1 MAGVSGV
8 AGSARRYFVPGQ
20 APDRREPAQVIPG
33 AFIAAGPAAVVSRLF
48 GPLLRSAREEGRG

>member
-8 AGSARRYFVPGQ
+8 AGSALRISCPGQ
-20 APDRREPAQVIPG
+20 VPDRREPAQVIPG

-48 GPLLRSAREEGRG
+48 GPLLRSACEEGRG